1 MSLFK
6 LLKIINF
13 ASVLSVL
20 FLLSCRNTNDW
31 RKQADQQ
38 AEKLLRASQ
47 EKVLGKSEP
56 ITVESPGDTLRRR
69 LLLGQNLQFHDPAS
83 LGIRDL
89 PETEAWQPG
98 KHLLESTSA
107 PQTSVGSETL
117 RLTLVEA
124 LQVAAGGS
132 REFQSRKDSLF
143 RTALA
148 LDLEADDFRST
159 FAGMLKGE
167 ISTSGEKDARISGVN
182 QPGRASFARK
192 FRNGVELTSALSV
205 NLVKMLTGE
214 RASYWGILWDAS
226 ISVPLLRG
234 SGEFVVT
241 ESLTQAER
249 NLVYAVRDFEQYKRS
264 FVVRI
269 AQSYLN
275 VLQTGQRVRNQE
287 ANYKRVVSSTRRS
300 RRMAD
305 AGRLPEYQFDQAV
318 QDELNARENWVS
330 AQQSFESAL
339 DSFKVLVGLP
349 VDAKIELPEEELKLL
364 GNALASLLTGES
376 PIDYSGKVPPADAPV
391 ELKMP
396 DSNVS
401 GKNEIQVE
409 KAVELAL
416 ANRLDL
422 QTLADRVADA
432 QRKVRIAEDALRAEL
447 TLGGAASV
455 GQSRS
460 LSNADPGNAALRTRD
475 GRYSA
480 LLNLDLPFER
490 TAERNAYRQSLLE
503 LENAV
508 RTYQGEEDQIKQT
521 VRRNLRE
528 LLEFRESLIIQN
540 LAVKLAARRVA
551 STDMLLQAGRTEIRD
566 LLEAQ
571 GALLS
576 AQNSLT
582 SALVSYRMQELELQ
596 SNLGVLSVSVDG
608 LWQEMDLSGFK

>member
-1 MSLFK
+1 MRLFRII
-6 LLKIINF
+6 KITCLF
-13 ASVLSVL
+13 AVIL
-20 FLLSCRNTNDW
+20 LLSCRNTRDW
-31 RKQADQQ
+31 REQADQQ
-38 AEKLLRASQ
+38 AEMLLRTSQ
-47 EKVLGKSEP
+47 EKVTGKIEP
-56 ITVESPGDTLRRR
+56 ITVESPADTLRRR
-69 LLLGQNLQFHDPAS
+69 LLLDQNLQYHDPAS

-89 PETEAWQPG
+89 PETEAWQPK
-98 KHLLESTSA
+98 KHLLEAASA
-107 PQTSVGSETL
+107 TQTPSIGNLRITL
-117 RLTLVEA
+117 AEA
-124 LQVAAGGS
+124 LQIAAASS
-132 REFQSRKDSLF
+132 REFQSRKDALF

-159 FAGMLKGE
+159 FAGMLKSE
-167 ISTSGEKDARISGVN
+167 ISTSGEKDGRISGMN
-182 QPGRASFARK
+182 QPGRVSITRK
-192 FRNGVELTSALSV
+192 FRNGIELSSALSV

-214 RASYWGILWDAS
+214 RASYWGILGDAS

-249 NLVYAVRDFEQYKRS
+249 NLVYAVRDFEQYKRT

-275 VLQTGQRVRNQE
+275 VLQMGQRVRNQE
-287 ANYKRVVSSTRRS
+287 ANYKRVVASTRRS

-330 AQQSFESAL
+330 ARQSFESGL

-349 VDAKIELPEEELKLL
+349 PDAKIELPEEELKLL
-364 GNALASLLTGES
+364 GNALAGLLTGES

-396 DSNVS
+396 DSKVS
-401 GKNEIQVE
+401 GSNEIQVE

-416 ANRLDL
+416 ANRQDL
-422 QTLADRVADA
+422 QTLADRVTDA
-432 QRKVRIAEDALRAEL
+432 QRRVRIAEDALRAEL
-447 TLGGAASV
+447 TLGGAATL
-455 GQSRS
+455 GQSRA
-460 LSNADPGNAALRTRD
+460 LSNMDPGNAALRSRD

-521 VRRNLRE
+521 VRGNLRE

-551 STDMLLQAGRTEIRD
+551 STDMLLQAGRAEIRD

-576 AQNSLT
+576 AQNALT
-582 SALVSYRMQELELQ
+582 SALVNYRMQELELQ
-596 SNLGVLSVSVDG
+596 SNLGVLSVSADG
-608 LWQEMDLSGFK
+608 LWKEMDLSRFK

>member
-1 MSLFK
+1 MSLFRII
-6 LLKIINF
+6 KISCLF
-13 ASVLSVL
+13 SVIL
-20 FLLSCRNTNDW
+20 LLSCRSTRDW
-31 RKQADQQ
+31 REQADRQ
-38 AEKLLRASQ
+38 AEQLLRASQ
-47 EKVLGKSEP
+47 EKVTGKIEP
-56 ITVESPGDTLRRR
+56 ISVESPADTLRRR
-69 LLLGQNLQFHDPAS
+69 LLLGQNLQFHNPAS

-89 PETEAWQPG
+89 PETDAWQPQ
-98 KHLLESTSA
+98 KHLLASA
-107 PQTSVGSETL
+107 TASQTPGGTGNL
-117 RLTLVEA
+117 RFTLVEA
-124 LQVAAGGS
+124 LQIAAGNS
-132 REFQSRKDSLF
+132 REFQSRKDTLF

-159 FAGMLKGE
+159 FAGMLESE
-167 ISTSGEKDARISGVN
+167 ISTSGEKDGRTSGMN
-182 QPGRASFARK
+182 QPGRISLARK
-192 FRNGVELTSALSV
+192 FRNGVELSSALSV

-214 RASYWGILWDAS
+214 RASYWGILGDAS

-275 VLQTGQRVRNQE
+275 VLQAGQRVLNQE
-287 ANYKRVVSSTRRS
+287 ANYKRVVASTRRS

-318 QDELNARENWVS
+318 QDELNARENWIS

-339 DSFKVLVGLP
+339 DSLKVLVGLP
-349 VDAKIELPEEELKLL
+349 VDAKIELPAGELKLL
-364 GNALASLLTGES
+364 EEALAGLLSGES
-376 PIDYSGKVPPADAPV
+376 PIDYSGIVPPADAPV
-391 ELKMP
+391 ELKLP
-396 DSNVS
+396 DSKVS
-401 GKNEIQVE
+401 GRNEIQVA

-416 ANRLDL
+416 TNRLDL
-422 QTLADRVADA
+422 QTLADRVTDA
-432 QRKVRIAEDALRAEL
+432 QRRVRITEDALRAEL

-460 LSNADPGNAALRTRD
+460 LANTDPGNAVLRTRD

-490 TAERNAYRQSLLE
+490 TAERNSYRQSLLE
-503 LENAV
+503 LESAV
-508 RTYQGEEDQIKQT
+508 RTYQGEEDMIKQT
-521 VRRNLRE
+521 VRGNLRE
-528 LLEFRESLIIQN
+528 LLEYRESLIIQN

-551 STDMLLQAGRTEIRD
+551 STDMLLQAGRAEIRD

-596 SNLGVLSVSVDG
+596 SNLGVLSVSADG
-608 LWQEMDLSGFK
+608 LWQEMDLSRFK